1 VGGLFPIFEALR
13 AYGDVVALDQRG
25 TGSSEPSLVVSGNWN
40 LPSDKSIYSP
50 EAKQRVI
57 DVAEGIRKAMQDR
70 GIDLAAYNTAES
82 ADDVNALRLAVGAEK
97 VVLWAHSYG
106 THLALA
112 VMKRHGRSIER
123 AILGGV
129 NGLDQRWREPLDGD
143 RLLARVHDLVPKD
156 PAVAKLTPDFLGQV
170 RRVFAQLE
178 KDPILLQ
185 RDGATVFIGKAEVQ
199 AQLLISSGQLAFVR
213 SLPWLFARLEAR
225 SGLDE
230 IADGIQRTIRQRPI
244 GTAMTYAMHVASG
257 VSTDRLARINVQL
270 PASLFGNAVN
280 WLIGD
285 PEFADALAVPDL
297 GEDFRKPFRSDVP
310 ALLISGTLDGRTS
323 ESDARTVGQE
333 FDRATHVILD
343 GASHDLWTTSPRLL
357 ELMLAFIRGE
367 SIPDQRIEI
376 STRFRVPD

>member
-1 VGGLFPIFEALR
+1 
-13 AYGDVVALDQRG
+13 
-25 TGSSEPSLVVSGNWN
+25 
-40 LPSDKSIYSP
+40 
-50 EAKQRVI
+50 
-57 DVAEGIRKAMQDR
+57 MQDR